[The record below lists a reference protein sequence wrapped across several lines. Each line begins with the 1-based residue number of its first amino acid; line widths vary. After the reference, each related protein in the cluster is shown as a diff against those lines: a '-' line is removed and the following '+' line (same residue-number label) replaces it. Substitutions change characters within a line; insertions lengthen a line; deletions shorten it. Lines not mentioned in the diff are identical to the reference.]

1 MFNKKP
7 ATINKLS
14 YSYYPLAILNAITKH
29 LLFQY
34 VLLTKKVTN
43 IRDEQN
49 TLIQGIPLI
58 WKTLLIQGRLY
69 NITYTPK
76 QITNEIMKPVHKF
89 INSLP
94 TFSILICLHGITE
107 KQQEKVKEQIQ
118 QQFIVNKYTPGS
130 LLPHIQAIICFAPEE
145 NQILIKEATKL
156 NIPILGFCLNKHPNL
171 EYHIPDINLQA
182 FSQLKL

>member
-14 YSYYPLAILNAITKH
+14 YSYYPLAILNTITKH
-29 LLFQY
+29 LLLQY

-43 IRDEQN
+43 INTYN
-49 TLIQGIPLI
+49 TLTQGIPLI

-69 NITYTPK
+69 NLSYTPK
-76 QITNEIMKPVHKF
+76 KITNTIMEPIHKF

-94 TFSILICLHGITE
+94 AFSILVCLHGITE
-107 KQQEKVKEQIQ
+107 KQQEKVKDIIQ
-118 QQFIVNKYTPGS
+118 EQFITNKYTPGS
-130 LLPHIQAIICFAPEE
+130 LLPEIQAIICFAPEE
-145 NQILIKEATKL
+145 NKILIKEATKL
-156 NIPILGFCLNKHPNL
+156 NIPIIGFCTKKHPNL
-171 EYHIPDINLQA
+171 QYHIPDINLQA

>member
-1 MFNKKP
+1 MGDLFNMFNKKP

-76 QITNEIMKPVHKF
+76 QITNEIEASTQIYKF
-89 INSLP
+89 I
-94 TFSILICLHGITE
+94 T
-107 KQQEKVKEQIQ
+107 
-118 QQFIVNKYTPGS
+118 
-130 LLPHIQAIICFAPEE
+130 
-145 NQILIKEATKL
+145 
-156 NIPILGFCLNKHPNL
+156 NIFNFNMFTWNNRKTTRKSKRTNTTTI
-171 EYHIPDINLQA
+171 Y
-182 FSQLKL
+182 